1 MRIQEVCRALALT
14 KKAVEYYIKQEL
26 LTPKTLENG
35 YRQFSEQDVERLRKI
50 SILRKLGLGIKEI
63 KQALAEDGVALLRRK
78 ILQNEQRLMY
88 EQLRQSLLAEL
99 SERGDWQEIEGK
111 LRVLEQQ
118 ETVSS
123 KLLGAFPGEFGRFIA
138 LHFAQ
143 FLPDTIENA
152 EQQAAYEEI
161 ISFLDDTATLS
172 FPVQGQSTLDDQQPA
187 LDNQLSTLYD
197 LQSALDAQQPTLE
210 NQQAMLSLS
219 DWRQLSADMIINVQ
233 RAEQFLEENEESI
246 KAYLGFK
253 QSEQYLTSPAF
264 QMQQL
269 LRQFQQASGY
279 YERFIPAM
287 KRLSPA
293 YREYI
298 EQLEQAS
305 DALRAKYGDQL

>member
-1 MRIQEVCRALALT
+1 MRIQEVCKTLGLT
-14 KKAVEYYIKQEL
+14 KKAVGYYIKQEL
-26 LTPKTLENG
+26 LTPKALENG

-63 KQALAEDGVALLRRK
+63 EQALAENGAALLRQK
-78 ILQNEQRLMY
+78 TLQNEQRLMY

-138 LHFAQ
+138 LHFAH
-143 FLPDTIENA
+143 FLLDTIENA
-152 EQQAAYEEI
+152 EQQTAYEDI
-161 ISFLDDTATLS
+161 ISFLDDTAELH
-172 FPVQGQSTLDDQQPA
+172 FPAQWESVLDEQQSVLDDQQEIR
-187 LDNQLSTLYD
+187 DD
-197 LQSALDAQQPTLE
+197 QQQALE
-210 NQQAMLSLS
+210 NHQAMPSLS
-219 DWRQLSADMIINVQ
+219 DWRQLSADMIENV
-233 RAEQFLEENEESI
+233 RHMEQFLEENEESI
-246 KAYLGFK
+246 KAYLAFK

-293 YREYI
+293 YCEYI

-305 DALRAKYGDQL
+305 GALRAKYGDQL